1 MAFKTRKNQYDDI
14 YGAAQSLAQSAAKRG
29 AAGAENAQGRSAAG
43 SYGSIGSAAGAIS
56 GIGSGIAS
64 GMGSYTAPKTETD
77 SKTDYKSII
86 DDLMY
91 SGAYGDTVSGYFNAR
106 NEKLQNP
113 EYSQWRDPLWDA
125 KVQDY
130 IQRNTYKSK
139 YGDRIESVLSQL
151 ENMGPFSYDAM
162 SDPNYQAFAKS
173 YGIMGD
179 RAMADTLGEV
189 AAMTGGMPSSY
200 AVTAASQAK
209 QQWDQRLTDMI
220 PELYNAAYAR
230 YMNDYQMM
238 ADELGRLRSLENENR
253 AQWESDRAYGNQ
265 ILQQNTANDQWNQ
278 SFGAQNNQWQQSF
291 DFEKSQAEKND
302 ALARAET
309 LASYGDF
316 SGYKALGYSD
326 EQIKNMKNT
335 YDAAQRLAQISSYQG
350 RSGGSSSG
358 GSSSSAKKT
367 YYTSEEEKMAVNS
380 IKNGNIEG
388 NVMDILRSM
397 YPNSTD
403 DQIFENYGFKGT
415 ETGKALNFLTK
426 MRSKYFYDD
435 GANAGGPSS
444 GSGIKQYDS
453 RGAIDEISAAV
464 NSGTLSDGEAYYVLY
479 RLGLL

>member
-14 YGAAQSLAQSAAKRG
+14 YGAAQSLAQSTANRG
-29 AAGAENAQGRSAAG
+29 AAGAGNAQGRSAAG

-91 SGAYGDTVSGYFNAR
+91 SGAYGDTVGGYFNAR

-238 ADELGRLRSLENENR
+238 ADELGRLQSLENENR

-302 ALARAET
+302 ALTRAET

-403 DQIFENYGFKGT
+403 EQIFENYGFKGT

-426 MRSKYFYDD
+426 MRKYIYDD
-435 GANAGGPSS
+435 GAVSGGAMS
-444 GSGIKQYDS
+444 GSGMKQYNNEK
-453 RGAIDEISAAV
+453 ITDEVERAN
-464 NSGTLSDGEAYYVLY
+464 NSGELSDGEAYYVLY

>member
-14 YGAAQSLAQSAAKRG
+14 YGAAQSLAQSTANRG
-29 AAGAENAQGRSAAG
+29 AAGAGNAQSRSAAG

-64 GMGSYTAPKTETD
+64 GMGSYTAPKTGTD

-238 ADELGRLRSLENENR
+238 ADELGRLQSLENENR

-350 RSGGSSSG
+350 RSG
-358 GSSSSAKKT
+358 SSSSAKKT

-403 DQIFENYGFKGT
+403 EQIFEHYGFKGT

-453 RGAIDEISAAV
+453 RGAVDEISAAV

>member
-14 YGAAQSLAQSAAKRG
+14 YGAAQSLAQSTANRG
-29 AAGAENAQGRSAAG
+29 AAGAGNAQSRSAAG

-238 ADELGRLRSLENENR
+238 ADELGRLQSLENENR

-350 RSGGSSSG
+350 RSG
-358 GSSSSAKKT
+358 SSSSAKKT

-380 IKNGNIEG
+380 IKNDNIEG

-403 DQIFENYGFKGT
+403 EQIFEHYGFKGT

-453 RGAIDEISAAV
+453 RGAVDEISAAV

>member
-14 YGAAQSLAQSAAKRG
+14 YGAAQSLAQST
-29 AAGAENAQGRSAAG
+29 AGAGNAQSRSAAG

-238 ADELGRLRSLENENR
+238 ADELGRLQSLENENR

-302 ALARAET
+302 ALTRAET

-335 YDAAQRLAQISSYQG
+335 YDAAQRLAQISSYQS

-426 MRSKYFYDD
+426 MRKYIYDD
-435 GANAGGPSS
+435 GAVSGGAMS
-444 GSGIKQYDS
+444 GSGMKQYNNEK
-453 RGAIDEISAAV
+453 ITDEVERAN
-464 NSGTLSDGEAYYVLY
+464 NSGELSDGEAYYVLY

>member
-14 YGAAQSLAQSAAKRG
+14 YGAAQSLAQSAANRG
-29 AAGAENAQGRSAAG
+29 EAGAGNAQSRSAAG

-151 ENMGPFSYDAM
+151 ENMEPFNYDAM

-179 RAMADTLGEV
+179 RA
-189 AAMTGGMPSSY
+189 
-200 AVTAASQAK
+200 
-209 QQWDQRLTDMI
+209 
-220 PELYNAAYAR
+220 
-230 YMNDYQMM
+230 M

-265 ILQQNTANDQWNQ
+265 ILQQNIANDQWNQ

-302 ALARAET
+302 ALTRAET

-335 YDAAQRLAQISSYQG
+335 YDAAQRLAQISSY
-350 RSGGSSSG
+350 RSGGGSSSEN
-358 GSSSSAKKT
+358 KVK
-367 YYTSEEEKMAVNS
+367 YTSEEVKMAKEA
-380 IKNGNIEG
+380 IKRGDISG
-388 NVMDILRSM
+388 NVMDILRNEL
-397 YPNSTD
+397 PNSTD
-403 DQIFENYGFKGT
+403 EQIFNYYGFKGT